1 MASVERYTSDV
12 SHYLLPLKELNCAH
26 EALSRLHSAMGAALS
41 AGDVLREFYSS
52 HRFGVYHK
60 GEIDMV
66 TDADMAAEKLI
77 LETILQD
84 YSNAVFL
91 SEETHAELD
100 HEAGEF
106 WVIDPLDGTTNF
118 AHGFPWFGISIAC
131 VVRGEI
137 AVGVV
142 YLPMQQELFYAVK
155 GAGAWLNGERIHVSK
170 TDRLSAALLATGFPY
185 DIHRDYEGVIAAL
198 KAVLTKVQ
206 GVRRAGAAAL
216 DLVYVACGRLDGF
229 WEIKLKPWD
238 TAAGVL
244 ILKEAG
250 GRVSLFGG
258 EPFSIFSK
266 EILATN
272 GLLHDDISHILRNFR
287 AYEAVRN

>member
-1 MASVERYTSDV
+1 MNTGNFLLESSR
-12 SHYLLPLKELNCAH
+12 YLLPLQDVHCEPKMVL
-26 EALSRLHSAMGAALS
+26 RLHSAIVAALS
-41 AGDVLREFYSS
+41 AGETLRMFHTT

-60 GEIDMV
+60 GEIDML
-66 TDADMAAEKLI
+66 TDADLASEEII
-77 LETILQD
+77 LKTLHKD

-91 SEETHAELD
+91 SEETHASLSQETS
-100 HEAGEF
+100 EF

-118 AHGFPWFGISIAC
+118 AHGFPWFGISIAYMMH
-131 VVRGEI
+131 GEI
-137 AVGVV
+137 VVGLV
-142 YLPMQQELFYAVK
+142 YLPIQNELFYAVK
-155 GAGAWLNGERIHVSK
+155 DAGAWLNGERITVSRNE
-170 TDRLSAALLATGFPY
+170 DLSEALLATGFPY
-185 DIHRDYEGVIAAL
+185 DVHQYSEQVIAAL
-198 KAVLTKVQ
+198 QAVLVKVQ

-258 EPFSIFSK
+258 EPYSIFSR

-272 GLLHDDISHILRNFR
+272 GLLHEQLCGILWDFR
-287 AYEAVRN
+287 AYDTSRR

>member
-1 MASVERYTSDV
+1 MATGNYSFDA
-12 SHYLLPLKELNCAH
+12 SHYLFPLHDRHCEPEMVL
-26 EALSRLHSAMGAALS
+26 RLHSAIDAALR
-41 AGDVLREFYSS
+41 AGETLRAFYAD

-66 TDADMAAEKLI
+66 TDADLASEKII
-77 LETILQD
+77 LETIHRD

-91 SEETHAELD
+91 SEETHASLS
-100 HEAGEF
+100 HETGEF

-131 VVRGEI
+131 VMQGEV
-137 AVGVV
+137 AAGLV
-142 YLPMQQELFYAVK
+142 YLPLQNELFYAVK
-155 GAGAWLNGERIHVSK
+155 GGGAWLNGTRITVSGIENL
-170 TDRLSAALLATGFPY
+170 TDALLATGFPY
-185 DIHRDYEGVIAAL
+185 DVHQEYERVIAAL
-198 KAVLTKVQ
+198 QAVLVNVQ

-244 ILKEAG
+244 ILKESG

-258 EPFSIFSK
+258 EPYSIFSK

-272 GLLHDDISHILRNFR
+272 SLLHEQLSHILRDFR
-287 AYEAVRN
+287 AYDTFRR

>member
-1 MASVERYTSDV
+1 MNKGNYSFEASQ
-12 SHYLLPLKELNCAH
+12 YLLPLQNMHCESEIVL
-26 EALSRLHSAMGAALS
+26 RLHSAIVAALS
-41 AGDVLREFYSS
+41 AGETLRMFYTT

-66 TDADMAAEKLI
+66 TDADLASEKVI
-77 LETILQD
+77 LEAIRMN
-84 YSNAVFL
+84 YSDAVFL
-91 SEETHAELD
+91 SEETHASLS
-100 HEAGEF
+100 HETDEF

-131 VVRGEI
+131 VMQGD
-137 AVGVV
+137 VV
-142 YLPMQQELFYAVK
+142 AGLVYAPVQNELFYAVK
-155 GAGAWLNGERIHVSK
+155 AAGAWLNGERITVSENS
-170 TDRLSAALLATGFPY
+170 DLSAALLATGFPY
-185 DIHRDYEGVIAAL
+185 DVHQHSEQVIAAL
-198 KAVLTKVQ
+198 QAVLVKVQ

-238 TAAGVL
+238 TAAGSL

-258 EPFSIFSK
+258 EPYSIFSR

-272 GLLHDDISHILRNFR
+272 GLLHEQLSQILKDFR
-287 AYEAVRN
+287 AYDTFRR